1 MNWKNAPKMFGHMN
15 LSGIVPGSSI
25 RTYAFT
31 PEQAYQSSSNC
42 LVFSRFVKAKDSFFA
57 IQGPPP
63 PEQVK
68 NVNGRRLV
76 VKPAESLL
84 VPFLVWS
91 FVAEGM
97 WAVDK
102 IKWCK
107 ERGQFSERYWKSGF
121 TFHRQ
126 NGNTF
131 TKKISRYLHSIQIV
145 PDTVTPSCSAAPADP
160 RDWNTRPLGPQRTY
174 RLHFPANPP
183 LFSTLFNSTLLNS
196 TLLYSSLPDSARLN
210 STLRNSSLLDSSLLD
225 SSLFDSSL
233 LDATLLN
240 SSLFDSILLDST
252 RLNTTHI
259 TLLCSTL
266 RCWTLLYTQL
276 YSYRIYSSR
285 LCSTLLYSALLFASL
300 LYSLL
305 FSNILSHIFKTS

>member
-1 MNWKNAPKMFGHMN
+1 MNWKNVPKMFGHMN

-31 PEQAYQSSSNC
+31 PEQAYQSSSKC

-57 IQGPPP
+57 IHGPPP

-145 PDTVTPSCSAAPADP
+145 PDTVTPRQAAQLLRLIRETGTPDLL
-160 RDWNTRPLGPQRTY
+160 DLKERTDY
-174 RLHFPANPP
+174 IFLQIRLSSRLYSTLLYSTLLYSTLLFPTLLDSTLLYATP
-183 LFSTLFNSTLLNS
+183 LFSTLLFSTLLFSTLLFS
-196 TLLYSSLPDSARLN
+196 TLLYSTLLF
-210 STLRNSSLLDSSLLD
+210 STL
-225 SSLFDSSL
+225 F
-233 LDATLLN
+233 
-240 SSLFDSILLDST
+240 FSILLDST
-252 RLNTTHI
+252 
-259 TLLCSTL
+259 LL
-266 RCWTLLYTQL
+266 
-276 YSYRIYSSR
+276 I
-285 LCSTLLYSALLFASL
+285 
-300 LYSLL
+300 
-305 FSNILSHIFKTS
+305 